1 VKGKIAMRKP
11 VGLVVIIVLLL
22 TLVPSRTVRADITI
36 LQDKDGNI
44 TLTNE
49 YNGKKKSR
57 YIGKSRKNRIIN
69 SVSSL
74 NVPKKYLS
82 KIRKYAR
89 KYNVKE
95 KLVIAV
101 CRAES
106 GFNPFAVSHKGA
118 VGIMQLMKDTAL
130 QYGVVNRYNVDQNL
144 DAGIRHLKYLYEKY
158 NRNLSLT
165 LAAYNAGEN
174 AIKKYGGVP
183 PYKETRTYIKRVK
196 RYMGIPFSRESTSL
210 TSGAKIYQYRN
221 AQGKIVITD
230 TYPSH
235 AKGIVTVFD

>member
-1 VKGKIAMRKP
+1 MRKIL
-11 VGLVVIIVLLL
+11 GSILIVMFLL
-22 TLVPSRTVRADITI
+22 TAMPHQTAWADITI

-49 YNGKKKSR
+49 YGGGKKKTRS
-57 YIGKSRKNRIIN
+57 IGKSHGKR
-69 SVSSL
+69 SSYSSPGL
-74 NVPKKYLS
+74 KVPKKYLV

-118 VGIMQLMKDTAL
+118 VGIMQLMKDTAI

-144 DAGIRHLKYLYEKY
+144 DAGIRHLKYLYQKY
-158 NRNLSLT
+158 NRNLPLT

-174 AIKKYGGVP
+174 AVKKYGGIP
-183 PYKETRTYIKRVK
+183 PYKETRTYIKRVM
-196 RYMGIPFSRESTSL
+196 RFMGLSYGGYSSPGAST
-210 TSGAKIYQYRN
+210 KIYQYRN
-221 AQGKIVITD
+221 AQGKLVITD
-230 TYPSH
+230 TYPSN
-235 AKGIVTVFD
+235 ANGIVTVFD